1 MASVGDA
8 MHVNGEMRQRVGMAI
23 KGAKYCLH
31 GVKRN
36 HFKLGGSRRD
46 LERVTLELGLGE
58 QV

>member
-1 MASVGDA
+1 